1 MKYPTA
7 LVVAV
12 LTSSAIAAAVDFDKH
27 LLKPRALSHAEDVGS
42 YSSNSPSTASLSADV
57 DVYTNF
63 TRTTSRLQT
72 RDEDE
77 HGSELPTKK
86 KKKTN
91 LKKAFGHLEKS
102 VESAALR
109 RDANQQAAESLKA
122 ACGQLLR
129 FNLKGCRER
138 LGQAWKFAED
148 DAYHQRDC
156 YHHIKEGAG
165 YVLKALAE
173 DDCPPPGSS
182 ASQTTTSSSSPDSQG
197 DTQPSRRRRQR
208 RGRDRTP
215 KPSMQNDDGYVSAQ
229 SLPPP
234 PIGTQTGLG
243 SPPTSNPSEDNI
255 HQRRHYEEEEITFR
269 EVASDIRRRHVSGET
284 LSTRAVKI
292 EELD

>member
-12 LTSSAIAAAVDFDKH
+12 LTSSVIGAAVDFDKR
-27 LLKPRALSHAEDVGS
+27 LLKPRALSRAEDVGS
-42 YSSNSPSTASLSADV
+42 YPRNSPSTVDV
-57 DVYTNF
+57 DADF

-77 HGSELPTKK
+77 HGSKLSTKK

-91 LKKAFGHLEKS
+91 LKKAFGHIERS
-102 VESAALR
+102 VESAALH

-129 FNLKGCRER
+129 FNFKECKER
-138 LGQAWKFAED
+138 LGEAWKFAGD

-197 DTQPSRRRRQR
+197 SRGTQPSRRPRQR

-215 KPSMQNDDGYVSAQ
+215 KPTMQNDDGYVSAQ